1 METQDFEFLS
11 GFLKNASGLALT
23 ADKAYLLNSRL
34 QPVAHQY
41 GLKSVADVAAR
52 LRSCRD
58 ERLRQDVIE
67 AMTTN
72 ETSFFRDNS
81 PFENFKDYVLPAM
94 LSARKTQRRLRILCA
109 AASSGQEPY
118 SLAMLLTENAVLWAG
133 WNIEIVGV
141 DIDAKILTRAANA
154 VYTQF
159 EVQRG
164 LPVQMLLK
172 HFEQQPG
179 QNWAL
184 KPQVKSMVKFRQCN
198 LLAPF
203 HELGTFDVVFCRNVL
218 IYFDR
223 ATKSDVLHRLSK
235 QMPDDGFLFLGGAET
250 VIDISNAFC
259 PSPNRRGLYI
269 RRQVNAPHV
278 PLLH

>member
-1 METQDFEFLS
+1 MEMQDFEYLS

-41 GLKSVADVAAR
+41 GLKSISDVAAR
-52 LRSCRD
+52 LRVSQD
-58 ERLRQDVIE
+58 DRLRQDVIE

-72 ETSFFRDNS
+72 ETSFFRDSS
-81 PFENFKDYVLPAM
+81 PFANFKDYVLPA
-94 LSARKTQRRLRILCA
+94 LLAARKAQRRLRILCA

-118 SLAMLLTENAVLWAG
+118 SLAMLLADSAALWAG
-133 WNIEIVGV
+133 WSIEIVAV
-141 DIDAKILTRAANA
+141 DIDAKILKRAEDA

-172 HFEQQPG
+172 YFDQQSA

-184 KPQVKSMVKFRQCN
+184 KPQVRSMVKFRQCN

-203 HELGTFDVVFCRNVL
+203 RELGIFDVVFCRNVL

-223 ATKSDVLHRLSK
+223 PTKKDVLDRLSK
-235 QMPDDGFLFLGGAET
+235 QMPEDGFLFLGGAET
-250 VIDISNAFC
+250 VIDISEAFS

-269 RRQVNAPHV
+269 RRQVNAPRV
-278 PLLH
+278 PRLH